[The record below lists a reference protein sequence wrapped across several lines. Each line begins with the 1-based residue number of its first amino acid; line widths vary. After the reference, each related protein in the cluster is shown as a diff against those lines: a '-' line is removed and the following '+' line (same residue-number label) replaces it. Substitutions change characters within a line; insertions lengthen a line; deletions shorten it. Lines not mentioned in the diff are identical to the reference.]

1 MNKEK
6 KEASE
11 QEIKAEFNQIAYQN
25 EYNRSNYDR
34 IGIMVKKGQKE
45 EIKKA
50 AAKEGISL
58 NELINR
64 AIVDYIG
71 KVKPYEGNR

>member
-11 QEIKAEFNQIAYQN
+11 QEIEAEFNQIAYQN

>member
-25 EYNRSNYDR
+25 KYNRSNYDR